1 MQLGEV
7 IFTVAPGAM
16 GFVLNAA
23 GDTQPF
29 RGENAYVDLGI

>member
-7 IFTVAPGAM
+7 IFTVAPGAT
-16 GFVLNAA
+16 GFVLNA
-23 GDTQPF
+23 GDIQPF